1 MANLA
6 FSEASF
12 LGLQAAAF
20 LLYPHVVLPL
30 CVCVC
35 LPLFF
40 LAVPHGLG
48 VLSSPTKNGT
58 QNLCSGSVCGVLT
71 TRPPGRSLSSSLRT
85 PVLSD

>member
-30 CVCVC
+30 CVCV
-35 LPLFF
+35 P
-40 LAVPHGLG
+40 
-48 VLSSPTKNGT
+48 
-58 QNLCSGSVCGVLT
+58 
-71 TRPPGRSLSSSLRT
+71 SSSFFFGRATWLRG
-85 PVLSD
+85 P